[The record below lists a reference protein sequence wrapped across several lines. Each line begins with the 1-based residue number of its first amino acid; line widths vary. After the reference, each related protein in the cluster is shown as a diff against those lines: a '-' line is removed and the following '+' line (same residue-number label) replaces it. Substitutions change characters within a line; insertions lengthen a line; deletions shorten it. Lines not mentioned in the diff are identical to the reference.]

1 MYARFF
7 GVFLAAGAL
16 LALFAQ
22 APATPD
28 AAKISDAKPKAVG
41 TMSQLMVEVIYPTSD
56 ALFYVVRGAPTT
68 DKGWAD
74 LQMQMLVLAE
84 SANLLM
90 MDGRTRD
97 KGKWMDDAKLLLDVG
112 QKAYK
117 ASKAKDG
124 PAMEALSDELYNA
137 CVTCHEDYRNG
148 YGTRPR
154 PGKP

>member
-1 MYARFF
+1 MRARLF

-22 APATPD
+22 APTTPD
-28 AAKISDAKPKAVG
+28 PAKISDAKPKAVG
-41 TMSQLMVEVIYPTSD
+41 TMSELMVNIIYPTSD

-68 DKGWAD
+68 EKGWSD
-74 LQMQMLVLAE
+74 LQAQMLTLAE

-90 MDGRTRD
+90 MDPRTRD

-112 QKAYK
+112 QKAFR
-117 ASKAKDG
+117 AAKAKDG

-137 CVTCHEDYRNG
+137 CVTCHEDYRRG